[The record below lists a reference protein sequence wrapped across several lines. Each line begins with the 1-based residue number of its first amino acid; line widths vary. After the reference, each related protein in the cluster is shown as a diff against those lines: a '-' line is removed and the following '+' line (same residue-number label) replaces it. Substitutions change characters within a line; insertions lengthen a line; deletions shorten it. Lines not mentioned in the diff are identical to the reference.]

1 MNKIF
6 FFLISNLI
14 IKLYCIILVLQV
26 YLQLLITGHF
36 FNVGTH
42 IASKISISNPVTFLD
57 VPIKS
62 SLVEMFLLVNQPT
75 TI

>member
-1 MNKIF
+1 MNKIS
-6 FFLISNLI
+6 FFLISYLI
-14 IKLYCIILVLQV
+14 IKLHYIILVLQ

-36 FNVGTH
+36 FNVSTH